1 MQVPLSLVR
10 VLAYGQGNILI
21 CAVHDHASAHSPQ
34 VPRTAAPF
42 IDTHI
47 DYLSYVSTHTHC
59 LQVPRTATP
68 FIDTHFVY
76 ILCLHSHLLPTGS
89 THKYPFH
96 WHRLFCVRLCLH
108 SQATHGR
115 YVQVPLPL
123 TRIFLCTI
131 MPPLTG
137 HGCHAQVFL
146 PSIDPFL
153 CVVL

>member
-1 MQVPLSLVR
+1 MVR

-42 IDTHI
+42 IDM
-47 DYLSYVSTHTHC
+47 
-59 LQVPRTATP
+59 
-68 FIDTHFVY
+68 HFVY
-76 ILCLHSHLLPTGS
+76 DLPPLTLTAYMYHAQLPLSLTPILYTICLHSHSLPTGS

>member
-1 MQVPLSLVR
+1 MQVPLSLVRVLTYGQGNILLCTVHDHASAHKLNSCAICAVHNVQVPLSLVR

-96 WHRLFCVRLCLH
+96 
-108 SQATHGR
+108 
-115 YVQVPLPL
+115 
-123 TRIFLCTI
+123 
-131 MPPLTG
+131 
-137 HGCHAQVFL
+137 
-146 PSIDPFL
+146 
-153 CVVL
+153 